1 MNFLNYDLD
10 RPFVLRSVSIGPKC
24 SGTFYHTYFLFRLY
38 TVKRIPE
45 VEEFR
50 MCETKVGLR
59 NILYFFLPTES
70 ISSDLIFRVRASD
83 YSSWV

>member
-10 RPFVLRSVSIGPKC
+10 RPFALRSVSIGPKC
-24 SGTFYHTYFLFRLY
+24 SGTFYHTYFPFRLY

-59 NILYFFLPTES
+59 NKLSFFLPTES

-83 YSSWV
+83 

>member
-10 RPFVLRSVSIGPKC
+10 RPFALRSVSIGLEC
-24 SGTFYHTYFLFRLY
+24 SGTFYHTYFPFRLY
-38 TVKRIPE
+38 TVKWMPE

-50 MCETKVGLR
+50 MCENEVGFR
-59 NILYFFLPTES
+59 NKLSFFLPTES

-83 YSSWV
+83 

>member
-10 RPFVLRSVSIGPKC
+10 RPFALRSVSIGPKC
-24 SGTFYHTYFLFRLY
+24 SGTFYHTYFPFRLY

-45 VEEFR
+45 VEEFQ

-59 NILYFFLPTES
+59 NKLSFFLPTES

-83 YSSWV
+83 

>member
-10 RPFVLRSVSIGPKC
+10 RPFALRSVSIGPKC
-24 SGTFYHTYFLFRLY
+24 SGTFYHTYFPFRLY
-38 TVKRIPE
+38 TVKRLPE

-59 NILYFFLPTES
+59 NKHSFFLPTES

-83 YSSWV
+83 

>member
-10 RPFVLRSVSIGPKC
+10 RPFALRSVSIGPKC
-24 SGTFYHTYFLFRLY
+24 FGTFYHTYFPFRLY
-38 TVKRIPE
+38 TVNRIPE

-59 NILYFFLPTES
+59 NKLSFFLPTES

-83 YSSWV
+83 

>member
-10 RPFVLRSVSIGPKC
+10 RPFALRSVSIGPKC
-24 SGTFYHTYFLFRLY
+24 SGTFYHTYFPFRLY

-59 NILYFFLPTES
+59 NKLYFFLPTES

-83 YSSWV
+83 